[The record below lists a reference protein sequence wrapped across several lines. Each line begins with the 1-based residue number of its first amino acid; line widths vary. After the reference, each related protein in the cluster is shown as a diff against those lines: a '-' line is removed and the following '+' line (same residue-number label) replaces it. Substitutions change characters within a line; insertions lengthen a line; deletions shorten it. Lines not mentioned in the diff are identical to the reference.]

1 MMTTATAVA
10 AADAPARDDV
20 RRAVF
25 NEKFAAALTVFGE
38 NLVAWQRGCSW
49 EQTCEL
55 RRPCAEHHV
64 AFDPSPYDVADS
76 GMVTGWVGGPDG
88 ARPRVA
94 GGTAYVGVTRDGDV
108 YGMPGR
114 ISSRASR
121 VSNGNDGRSS

>member
-10 AADAPARDDV
+10 PADAPVRDDV
-20 RRAVF
+20 RRALF
-25 NEKFAAALTVFGE
+25 DEKFAAALTVFGE
-38 NLVAWQRGCSW
+38 NHAAWQLGWSW
-49 EQTCEL
+49 EQTGEL

-88 ARPRVA
+88 ARPRAA
-94 GGTAYVGVTRDGDV
+94 GGTASVGVTRDGDV

-121 VSNGNDGRSS
+121 LSRGNDGRPS